1 MHPHLSNVP
10 PTDKNLLAC
19 VLDLYVISKKR
30 VWMATAMLLAAAMM
44 PTFTAMRTAYP
55 QPILHASRALPCRA
69 VVEPDKAS
77 GAEKPAA
84 DPPEETLE
92 EAYNAGLEFGKD
104 IKRKF
109 AAPRIDDPGLP
120 YADALVCICGSIF
133 LASLGLTGVLPRQTW
148 LQPLDIV
155 PAWRGLPY
163 IVPACSHG
171 AGLAACWILG
181 ALAAEAFERGAYLGT
196 WQEAFSRTWKGG
208 AFAAG
213 ILLLSTQVSTFVAL
227 TERGL
232 DPSTAGLG
240 IDPAADLEVIRR
252 GFEATCDIA
261 VQCVGLTAFRIY
273 RWRDAQP

>member
-1 MHPHLSNVP
+1 
-10 PTDKNLLAC
+10 
-19 VLDLYVISKKR
+19 
-30 VWMATAMLLAAAMM
+30 MATAMLLAAM
-44 PTFTAMRTAYP
+44 PTFTSPTFAYVCLHEHLLGGRQVRRTASL
-55 QPILHASRALPCRA
+55 QASRAPPCRA

-133 LASLGLTGVLPRQTW
+133 LASLGLTGILPQQTW
-148 LQPLDIV
+148 LQPLTIV

>member
-1 MHPHLSNVP
+1 MAREIPQVPDLLKMAATVAVLFAATPALRGVAFARHAAPAYGTLHLRS
-10 PTDKNLLAC
+10 A
-19 VLDLYVISKKR
+19 
-30 VWMATAMLLAAAMM
+30 
-44 PTFTAMRTAYP
+44 
-55 QPILHASRALPCRA
+55 RALPCRA
-69 VVEPDKAS
+69 AIEPE
-77 GAEKPAA
+77 GAEKAEVE
-84 DPPEETLE
+84 PEESLE

-104 IKRKF
+104 IKSRF

-120 YADALVCICGSIF
+120 YADSLVCICGSLF
-133 LASLGLTGVLPRQTW
+133 LASLGLTGILPRQTW
-148 LQPLDIV
+148 LEPLAIA

-181 ALAAEAFERGAYLGT
+181 ALAAEAFERGAYMGT

-213 ILLLSTQVSTFVAL
+213 MLLLSTQVAVFVAL
-227 TERGL
+227 TQRGL

-240 IDPAADLEVIRR
+240 IDPVADYEVIRR
-252 GFEATCDIA
+252 GFEVLCDIA

-273 RWRDAQP
+273 RWKDAQL

>member
-1 MHPHLSNVP
+1 MHPSSLERASNRQESP
-10 PTDKNLLAC
+10 C
-19 VLDLYVISKKR
+19 VCARLICYFKER
-30 VWMATAMLLAAAMM
+30 VWMATAMLLAAMM

-55 QPILHASRALPCRA
+55 QPILPSSRALPCRA

-77 GAEKPAA
+77 RAEKPAA
-84 DPPEETLE
+84 EPPEETLE

-104 IKRKF
+104 IKKRF